1 MMGTCKGSLSTGILE
16 SGWTAISWTWSMQS
30 SRGWPCEPH
39 QEGRRLF
46 ESVIVEEEA
55 DGTGAIEMV

>member
-1 MMGTCKGSLSTGILE
+1 MLE